1 MKSAL
6 RWIPFCLAFF
16 SPVLPLWAQEPAP
29 TSVGSQI
36 NFVGVPTDWSHQHV
50 IFSTSPDSETAADV
64 QREPRYWLQAF
75 RRQTIVDVSASQA
88 ADYTSELNHRQY
100 ALWEQEW
107 RDWRD
112 DGSGSSRDRRRKNR
126 DRDEDKLERDWNE
139 AMNTGFKS
147 FSNVTYAAKYSF
159 ASANPM
165 PSCTSDYVVFALGS
179 STSSSFNIIAF
190 SNLYLNSS
198 GGTAFC
204 PGSSPK
210 LLFAYYASTG
220 ATPGGL
226 NPSPVLSL
234 DGTQIGF
241 IEAAGSGAIFHVLK
255 WQAASSTPTFPATT
269 ATLNNCATNGTLP
282 CEYSFGYAGT
292 NTATRST
299 PFVDYSSDT
308 AYASDNGGNLYAISP
323 VFGGGTPATKSGW
336 PAGGLNVGRRMESST
351 TSTRLEL
358 AA

>member
-1 MKSAL
+1 
-6 RWIPFCLAFF
+6 
-16 SPVLPLWAQEPAP
+16 
-29 TSVGSQI
+29 
-36 NFVGVPTDWSHQHV
+36 
-50 IFSTSPDSETAADV
+50 
-64 QREPRYWLQAF
+64 
-75 RRQTIVDVSASQA
+75 
-88 ADYTSELNHRQY
+88 
-100 ALWEQEW
+100 
-107 RDWRD
+107 
-112 DGSGSSRDRRRKNR
+112 
-126 DRDEDKLERDWNE
+126 
-139 AMNTGFKS
+139 
-147 FSNVTYAAKYSF
+147 
-159 ASANPM
+159 M

-204 PGSSPK
+204 SGSTPK

-269 ATLNNCATNGTLP
+269 ATLNNCATNSTLP

-292 NTATRST
+292 NTATRSS

-323 VFGGGTPATKSGW
+323 VFGGGAPATKSGW
-336 PAGGLNVGRRMESST
+336 PASGLNVGTVTPLTGPVYDSVSQRVFVAGATNGMLYYFNTTGTCGVTPAPCLGGSLSVSSGT
-351 TSTRLEL
+351 ITDPPVVDSTAQKVFVFSNAAPSGSGISGAAVVQVSTSLTGKVVAGIGGGSANTIMLGAFNNTYLSKGATASGAALYACGDSSSGGSMLLFSTRFRLLLREH
-358 AA
+358 